1 MAATGAGTQE
11 NPYVVDNWDDF
22 LTVCNIS
29 PTTYIV
35 WADVENKVIDFNDI
49 NPQGYDSII
58 EIKGNVDFN
67 GWELR
72 NITSTAQ
79 FVIRVS
85 GTSSIRPTVKNLK
98 ITNGKHI
105 WMSNGGAFI
114 SENYVT
120 LDNVTISYE
129 FDYAGSVCSAIASG
143 SGGGNYYRVGIYAY
157 GMTRAAGKW
166 GFFSN
171 VRNVRYGRFHCEVQT
186 QNASNVCN
194 ANLVD
199 SIVSGTIIV
208 DNDDV
213 NQILVGAAN
222 STLNVI
228 RLQSNKTIRYNGAGI
243 SLKIDRDYTG
253 DIIRPNT
260 ATWDEHVLLVNTA
273 QARTQQEEILAAGF
287 PLHKAVD

>member
-1 MAATGAGTQE
+1 MAASGAGTQD

-29 PTTYIV
+29 ATTYIV
-35 WADVENKVIDFNDI
+35 WDDAEDKVVDFNEI
-49 NPQGYDSII
+49 NPNGYDSTI

-67 GWELR
+67 NWELR
-72 NITSTAQ
+72 NLTSTAQ
-79 FVIRVS
+79 FVIRLS

-98 ITNGKHI
+98 ITNGKQI
-105 WMSNGGAFI
+105 WMFNGGAFL
-114 SENYVT
+114 SETWVDLENI
-120 LDNVTISYE
+120 TISYE
-129 FDYAGSVCSAIASG
+129 FDYAAGACFAIATG
-143 SGGGNYYRVGIYAY
+143 SGGGNHYRVGIYAY
-157 GMTRAAGKW
+157 GMTRAYGNW

-186 QNASNVCN
+186 QNDSNVCN

-199 SIVSGTIIV
+199 CVVSGTIIV
-208 DNDDV
+208 DNDNV

-243 SLKIDRDYTG
+243 SLKVDRDYTG

-260 ATWDEHVLLVNTA
+260 ATWDEHVLLVNTS

-287 PLHKAVD
+287 PLHRAVD